1 MPLLLAVGVNSAENT
16 WGSAVDE
23 SAERLPPLVVMS
35 LASKPEGISENENRI
50 VAVSPALSVPLSLL
64 IARVGARLSKL
75 IGALL
80 PPAPELPAVSV

>member
-16 WGSAVDE
+16 WGSAVDV